1 MASSRAGADLIPARF
16 PTLSDLR
23 SGDISC
29 EEVARGVLSRIAERE
44 PEVHAWAFVD
54 EEAVLEQARALDRA
68 TVRGALHGVPVG
80 IKDVID
86 TQDMPTQMGS
96 PIYAGYRPRVDAACV
111 ALVRA
116 AGALIVGKT
125 VTAEFAGTA
134 PGPTANP
141 LDLRRTPGGS
151 SSGSAAA
158 VADGMVPV
166 ALGTQTG
173 GSIHRP
179 ASYCGVVGFK
189 PTQSAVNRAGVKAA
203 AERFDTVGIIAQD
216 FDYINAVLRVLTNG
230 AATNDLLPQK
240 PSRAG
245 ACRTPFWER
254 AQPETIAA
262 FEVGVNHLREAGVRV
277 SDIYLPVEFATI
289 GEARATINDFQR
301 AHALRSEWQ
310 SQPELF
316 SLQLAAVIR
325 RGLNIDFERYAAAIE
340 RVRRCRAAFDAA
352 FGNLELLIAPC
363 VDGEAPI
370 GLASTGEHHF
380 QSLWTT
386 IDVPTASLPVY
397 TAPSGMPVSI
407 QLVGRPWKE
416 HELMR
421 QARWLSGLASC

>member
-1 MASSRAGADLIPARF
+1 MASSRAGADLSPARF
-16 PTLSDLR
+16 PTPSDLR

-173 GSIHRP
+173 GSVLRP

-189 PTQSAVNRAGVKAA
+189 RTQSAVNRAGVKAA
-203 AERFDTVGIIAQD
+203 AER
-216 FDYINAVLRVLTNG
+216 
-230 AATNDLLPQK
+230 
-240 PSRAG
+240 
-245 ACRTPFWER
+245 
-254 AQPETIAA
+254 
-262 FEVGVNHLREAGVRV
+262 
-277 SDIYLPVEFATI
+277 
-289 GEARATINDFQR
+289 
-301 AHALRSEWQ
+301 
-310 SQPELF
+310 
-316 SLQLAAVIR
+316 
-325 RGLNIDFERYAAAIE
+325 
-340 RVRRCRAAFDAA
+340 
-352 FGNLELLIAPC
+352 
-363 VDGEAPI
+363 
-370 GLASTGEHHF
+370 
-380 QSLWTT
+380 
-386 IDVPTASLPVY
+386 
-397 TAPSGMPVSI
+397 
-407 QLVGRPWKE
+407 
-416 HELMR
+416 
-421 QARWLSGLASC
+421 

>member
-1 MASSRAGADLIPARF
+1 MPARF
-16 PTLSDLR
+16 PSFAELC

-29 EEVARGVLSRIAERE
+29 EEVARGVLARIAERE
-44 PEVHAWAFVD
+44 AAVLAWSFVD
-54 EEAVLEQARALDRA
+54 EEAVLDQARALDRA
-68 TVRGALHGVPVG
+68 TVRGALHGVPIG

-86 TQDMPTQMGS
+86 TQDMPTRMGS
-96 PIYAGYRPRVDAACV
+96 PIYVGYRPRADAACV

-189 PTQSAVNRAGVKAA
+189 PMQNAVNRAGVKPA
-203 AERFDTVGIIAQD
+203 AESFDTVGIIAQD
-216 FDYINAVLRVLTNG
+216 LDYVDAVFRVLTNG
-230 AATNDLLPQK
+230 STTNDFPSQK

-254 AQPETIAA
+254 AQPETVAA
-262 FEVGVNHLREAGVRV
+262 FEFGVNCLREAGVRV
-277 SDIYLPVEFATI
+277 EDFDLPNEFATI
-289 GEARATINDFQR
+289 AEARATINDFQR

-325 RGLNIDFERYAAAIE
+325 SGLKIPFEQYSAAME
-340 RVRRCRAAFDAA
+340 HVQRCRAAFDSAWGD
-352 FGNLELLIAPC
+352 FELVIAPC

-370 GLASTGEHHF
+370 GLESTGEHHF

-386 IDVPTASLPVY
+386 IDVPTVSLPLY
-397 TAPSGMPVSI
+397 TAPSGMPVSV
-407 QLVGRPWKE
+407 QLVARPWRE
-416 HELMR
+416 HELLR
-421 QARWLSGLASC
+421 QTRWLSDLAHRLSALGALAST